1 MTPAEA
7 TLTPLRAFRIAL
19 NLDSDKI
26 CAHADIS
33 RSYLTRL
40 EQGAIPSVEIAERV
54 VRAIKSGACSREKTQ
69 RRAEVLE
76 PAEMFFSRL
85 GGKLEAF
92 SEMHLLYP
100 ERFQANKPEGD
111 TSWSKNTAK

>member
-1 MTPAEA
+1 MLAPPNS
-7 TLTPLRAFRIAL
+7 LTPLKAFRIAL

-26 CAHADIS
+26 CLHADIS

-40 EQGAIPSVEIAERV
+40 EQGAIPSVEIAARIIG
-54 VRAIKSGACSREKTQ
+54 AIKSGECAREKTQ

-76 PAEMFFSRL
+76 AASKMFETL
-85 GGKLEAF
+85 GGELSAL

-100 ERFQANKPEGD
+100 ERFMPQSNKDETTWP
-111 TSWSKNTAK
+111 TSGL